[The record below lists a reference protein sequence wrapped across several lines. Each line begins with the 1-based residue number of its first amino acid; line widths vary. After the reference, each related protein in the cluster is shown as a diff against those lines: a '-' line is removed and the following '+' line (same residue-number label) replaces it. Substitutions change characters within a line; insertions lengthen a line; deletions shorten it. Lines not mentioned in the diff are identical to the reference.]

1 MENVNIVMT
10 RIDERLL
17 HGQVQLWLRYIGA
30 NTILVVNDEVAKDN
44 IQQSLMKMIISK
56 EIAVRFFTVQKTID
70 IISKASPKQKI
81 FIIVKDC
88 KDALK
93 LIEGGVPIK
102 EINIGNIHNA
112 EGKEKVTRSI
122 FLGAEDKKALKEMIE
137 KYNISFNTKTTP
149 SGDDGTLQVDIKKYI

>member
-17 HGQVQLWLRYIGA
+17 HGQGQLWLRYIGA

-93 LIEGGVPIK
+93 LIEGGIPIK

>member
-1 MENVNIVMT
+1 M
-10 RIDERLL
+10 
-17 HGQVQLWLRYIGA
+17 
-30 NTILVVNDEVAKDN
+30 
-44 IQQSLMKMIISK
+44 
-56 EIAVRFFTVQKTID
+56 
-70 IISKASPKQKI
+70 
-81 FIIVKDC
+81 
-88 KDALK
+88 K

>member
-17 HGQVQLWLRYIGA
+17 HGQGQLWLRYIGA

-112 EGKEKVTRSI
+112 KGKEKVTRSI